1 MSLVPK
7 WYRMSQTQALP
18 SMSTHEARKPSQG
31 HKYLQYKVDTATP
44 TRMGM
49 GDVKK
54 ETKAL
59 ESPGSS
65 KWLELRLWDR

>member
-1 MSLVPK
+1 
-7 WYRMSQTQALP
+7 
-18 SMSTHEARKPSQG
+18 MSTHEARKPSQG

-44 TRMGM
+44 KRMGI